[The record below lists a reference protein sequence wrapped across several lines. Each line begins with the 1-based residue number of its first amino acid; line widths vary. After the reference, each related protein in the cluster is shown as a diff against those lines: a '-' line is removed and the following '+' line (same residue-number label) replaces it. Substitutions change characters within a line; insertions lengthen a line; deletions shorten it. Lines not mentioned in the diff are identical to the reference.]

1 MKITSIESYNNSK
14 GFFKIFVDGEYQ
26 TSLHKSIIEKFSLK
40 EGDEIE
46 ASLLSSLDEAAQV
59 RRARERL
66 LYSLD
71 RRLHSEKE
79 LRQKLFRDYPP
90 KIIDTAINELEKL
103 GLVNDRAF
111 ALWFAEQRKRVNKQ
125 GPYAVVQELVVKG
138 VSRDIARE
146 AVNEIFSDEDEEFSS
161 ALAVAEKYKKDLDT
175 PKGKNRL
182 YGALSRRGFGY
193 GVIKKVMQTLCS
205 DLDYFEE

>member
-90 KIIDTAINELEKL
+90 KIIDAAINDNVTDKT
-103 GLVNDRAF
+103 GR
-111 ALWFAEQRKRVNKQ
+111 
-125 GPYAVVQELVVKG
+125 
-138 VSRDIARE
+138 
-146 AVNEIFSDEDEEFSS
+146 
-161 ALAVAEKYKKDLDT
+161 
-175 PKGKNRL
+175 
-182 YGALSRRGFGY
+182 
-193 GVIKKVMQTLCS
+193 
-205 DLDYFEE
+205 

>member
-1 MKITSIESYNNSK
+1 MKITSIEPYNSSK

-26 TSLHKSIIEKFSLK
+26 ISLHKSIIEKFSLK
-40 EGDEIE
+40 EGEEIE
-46 ASLLSSLDEAAQV
+46 DSLLSSLDEAAQV

-90 KIIDTAINELEKL
+90 KIIDAAIDELKKL
-103 GLVNDRAF
+103 GLVDDRAF
-111 ALWFAEQRKRVNKQ
+111 ALWFADQRKRVNKK
-125 GPYAVVQELVVKG
+125 GPYAVRQELILKG
-138 VSRDIARE
+138 VSKDVARE
-146 AVNEIFSDEDEEFSS
+146 AVDEAFSDEDDELAS
-161 ALAVAEKYKKDLDT
+161 ALAVAEKYKNDLDT

-182 YGALSRRGFGY
+182 YGALARRGFGY

-205 DLDYFEE
+205 DLEYFEE

>member
-1 MKITSIESYNNSK
+1 MKITSIEPYNSSK

-26 TSLHKSIIEKFSLK
+26 ISLHKSIIEKFSLK
-40 EGDEIE
+40 EGEEIE
-46 ASLLSSLDEAAQV
+46 DSLLSSLDEAAQV

-90 KIIDTAINELEKL
+90 KIIDAAIDELKKL
-103 GLVNDRAF
+103 GLVDDRAF
-111 ALWFAEQRKRVNKQ
+111 AIWFADQRKRVNKK
-125 GPYAVVQELVVKG
+125 GPYAVMRELVLKG
-138 VSRDIARE
+138 VSKDVARE
-146 AVNEIFSDEDEEFSS
+146 AVDEAFSDEDDEFAS
-161 ALAVAEKYKKDLDT
+161 ALAVAEKYKNDLDT

-182 YGALSRRGFGY
+182 YGALARRGFGY

-205 DLDYFEE
+205 DLEYFEE